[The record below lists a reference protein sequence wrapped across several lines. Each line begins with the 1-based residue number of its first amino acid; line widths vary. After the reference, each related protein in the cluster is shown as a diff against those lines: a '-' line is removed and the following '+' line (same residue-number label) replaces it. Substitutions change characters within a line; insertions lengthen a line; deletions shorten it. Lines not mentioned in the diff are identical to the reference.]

1 MLREDVGFI
10 LFNMLELLTEKFAG
24 TFTKLRKARK
34 LTDKVVNDAL
44 RDIRLALLEADVD
57 YGVVK
62 GFLKRV
68 RERALSSEVK
78 KNLSPA
84 EQVITIVYEELV
96 NILGKEKADLRKG
109 TVLFVGLQGTGKT
122 TTIGKIANLLRKKGG
137 RVALSSTDVRRP
149 AAMLQ
154 LERLAERVGVPYY
167 SFGEGLSAVEIAE
180 RAVRRAREEGVEYL
194 LLDTAGRLHV
204 DEELMEEL
212 RSIKE
217 KAQPSEILYVADAM
231 QGQTALE
238 TAVTFNETLSLTG
251 VILTK
256 MDGDARGGVALSVR
270 EVLGVPVKFI
280 GVGEKVEDIEPFYP
294 DRIAQRILGLG
305 DIQSL
310 VERAQEVITE
320 DRAQHLSTKVMAGD
334 FNLEDLREMI
344 RMIRNMGPLDKL
356 LGMIPGIGAQI
367 KNIKVDEDQFRR
379 IEAIIN
385 SMTPE
390 ERQNPRIINMS
401 RKKRIARGSG
411 TSVSEVNKVLKRYEE
426 MRKMMRKM
434 KGAAGL
440 PVPKFPF
447 RM

>member
-1 MLREDVGFI
+1 
-10 LFNMLELLTEKFAG
+10 MLELLTEKFSG
-24 TFTKLRKARK
+24 TLSKLKNVRK
-34 LTDKVVNDAL
+34 LTDKVVNNAL

-57 YGVVK
+57 YEVAK
-62 GFLKRV
+62 RFIKRV

-96 NILGKEKADLRKG
+96 NILGKEKEDLKKG

-122 TTIGKIANLLRKKGG
+122 TTIGKLANLLKKKGFK
-137 RVALSSTDVRRP
+137 VAVSSTDVRRP

-167 SFGEGLSAVEIAE
+167 SFGEGLSAVELAK
-180 RAVRRAREEGVEYL
+180 RAVEQAKREGMDYL

-217 KAQPSEILYVADAM
+217 EVKPSEILYVADAM

-238 TAVTFNETLSLTG
+238 TAKTFHELLGLTG
-251 VILTK
+251 VVLTK
-256 MDGDARGGVALSVR
+256 MDGDARGGLALSVR
-270 EVLGVPVKFI
+270 ETLGVPIKFI
-280 GVGEKVEDIEPFYP
+280 GVGEKVEDLEPFYP
-294 DRIAQRILGLG
+294 DRVAQRILGLG
-305 DIQSL
+305 DLQSL
-310 VERAQEVITE
+310 VERAQEVIPE
-320 DRAQHLSTKVMAGD
+320 DKAQHISTKVLAGD
-334 FNLEDLREMI
+334 FNLEDLREML
-344 RMIRNMGPLDKL
+344 RMVQNMGPIDKL
-356 LGMIPGIGAQI
+356 LGMLPGIGAQL
-367 KNIKVDEDQFRR
+367 KNVKVDEGQFKK

-401 RKKRIARGSG
+401 RKKRIAKGSG
-411 TSVSEVNKVLKRYEE
+411 TSISDVNKVLKRYEE

-434 KGAAGL
+434 KGMAGM
-440 PVPKFPF
+440 PMPKFPF
-447 RM
+447 KF

>member
-1 MLREDVGFI
+1 
-10 LFNMLELLTEKFAG
+10 MLELLTEKFSG
-24 TFTKLRKARK
+24 TLSKLKSARK
-34 LTDKVVNDAL
+34 LTDKVINDAL

-57 YGVVK
+57 YEVTK
-62 GFLKRV
+62 RFLKRV

-96 NILGKEKADLRKG
+96 NILGKEREDLKKG

-122 TTIGKIANLLRKKGG
+122 TTIGKIANLLKKKGFK
-137 RVALSSTDVRRP
+137 VAVSSTDVRRP

-154 LERLAERVGVPYY
+154 LERLAERIGVPYY
-167 SFGEGLSAVEIAE
+167 SFEEGLSAVQIAE
-180 RAVRRAREEGVEYL
+180 KAVQRAKQEGVDYL

-212 RSIKE
+212 KEIKE
-217 KAQPSEILYVADAM
+217 RVKPSEIIYVADAM

-238 TAVTFNETLSLTG
+238 TAKTFHELLGLTG
-251 VILTK
+251 VVLTK
-256 MDGDARGGVALSVR
+256 MDGDARGGLALSVR
-270 EVLGVPVKFI
+270 ETLGVPIKFI

-294 DRIAQRILGLG
+294 DRVAQRILGLG

-310 VERAQEVITE
+310 VERAQEVIPE
-320 DRAQHLSTKVMAGD
+320 DKAQHLSTKVLAGD
-334 FNLEDLREMI
+334 FNLEDLREML
-344 RMIRNMGPLDKL
+344 RMIQNMGPLDKL

-367 KNIKVDEDQFRR
+367 KNIKVDEKQFKR

-390 ERQNPRIINMS
+390 ERKNPRIINMS
-401 RKKRIARGSG
+401 RKKRIAKGSG
-411 TSVSEVNKVLKRYEE
+411 TSISEVNKVLKRYEE

-434 KGAAGL
+434 KGMAGM
-440 PVPKFPF
+440 PMPKFPF
-447 RM
+447 KF